1 MGGVPTSV
9 EAGSL
14 DGKCP
19 DLSHFSLMIM
29 TMLRLNVM
37 VMTMVMLMV
46 MVMVMT
52 MVMMMM
58 VVSKPE
64 RDPGLRVLA
73 NKCNC
78 MPANWS
84 ASFERDPVM
93 IMMTMMMMMIRRIRK
108 NVIG

>member
-1 MGGVPTSV
+1 MIRLNGKKTVGGVPTSV

-37 VMTMVMLMV
+37 VMTMMV
-46 MVMVMT
+46 MV
-52 MVMMMM
+52 MM

-78 MPANWS
+78 MPIPPNWS
-84 ASFERDPVM
+84 GCSEKGD
-93 IMMTMMMMMIRRIRK
+93 IE
-108 NVIG
+108 